1 VGGRV
6 GVVLGVMAGDEGGG
20 SEGGEGWGGKGG
32 VGRMKV

>member
-20 SEGGEGWGGKGG
+20 SEGGG
-32 VGRMKV
+32 VGRVGWEG